1 MQKKDNSEQGGE
13 CSTLQ
18 SDATH
23 LTMLPDHQ
31 LVVLTESEDDGSHTD
46 LTEAGKRRRN

>member
-1 MQKKDNSEQGGE
+1 MQKKDGNDGNGE

-23 LTMLPDHQ
+23 LTILPDAQ
-31 LVVLTESEDDGSHTD
+31 LAVLSESEDDSQIEVGVN
-46 LTEAGKRRRN
+46 R

>member
-1 MQKKDNSEQGGE
+1 MQRKDNSEQGGE

-31 LVVLTESEDDGSHTD
+31 LVVLTESEDDVSPAE
-46 LTEAGKRRRN
+46 LTEAGKRNRN